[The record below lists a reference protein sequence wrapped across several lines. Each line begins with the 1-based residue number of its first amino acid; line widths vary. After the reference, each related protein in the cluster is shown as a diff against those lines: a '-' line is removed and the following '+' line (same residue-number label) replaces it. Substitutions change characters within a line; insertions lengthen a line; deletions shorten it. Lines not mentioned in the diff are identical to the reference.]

1 MQQQKPQLFGDYEH
15 FCIQCLK
22 NINNRYFIDREYHD
36 LQYFEIDAN
45 IYSYEETKKLFK
57 DNKNTITYLEDQE
70 AKVMLRKNTYNFD
83 LNLQNFIQ
91 RIKNGFDEDFYQHN
105 PYISIFWEQD
115 GTFKNI
121 SDVLHNPRFVPN
133 SLLSTKILT
142 SDQYISTVSINDI
155 TQEEKQEL
163 IYQIEQAIMA
173 LNINKKN
180 VEKLYNERK
189 ISVFEYQISTQ
200 IIDNEIQKKEK
211 YKKIDKSIKRKK

>member
-1 MQQQKPQLFGDYEH
+1 M
-15 FCIQCLK
+15 
-22 NINNRYFIDREYHD
+22 
-36 LQYFEIDAN
+36 
-45 IYSYEETKKLFK
+45 
-57 DNKNTITYLEDQE
+57 
-70 AKVMLRKNTYNFD
+70 
-83 LNLQNFIQ
+83 
-91 RIKNGFDEDFYQHN
+91 
-105 PYISIFWEQD
+105 
-115 GTFKNI
+115 
-121 SDVLHNPRFVPN
+121 PN